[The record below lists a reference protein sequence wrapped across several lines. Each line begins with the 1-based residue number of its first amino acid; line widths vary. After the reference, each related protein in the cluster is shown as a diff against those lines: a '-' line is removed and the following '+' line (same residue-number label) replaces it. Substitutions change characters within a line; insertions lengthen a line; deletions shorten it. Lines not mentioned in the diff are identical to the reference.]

1 LIDRTKLRQS
11 SFFDTDL
18 VVHVAMADPFCAH
31 TSQVIHQAAQSLDI
45 TVHHGGTMIVME
57 GPAFSTRAE
66 SFMYRAWGADI
77 IGMTALPEAKL
88 AREAEMCY
96 ATMAWIT
103 DYDCWHQA
111 SESVTVEMV
120 VANLFKNVA
129 TSKALL
135 RQVIPVLDGER
146 VCPCE
151 SALQDAIIT
160 RKEEIPEDL
169 KRKLAPVTGRYLN

>member
-1 LIDRTKLRQS
+1 M
-11 SFFDTDL
+11 
-18 VVHVAMADPFCAH
+18 V
-31 TSQVIHQAAQSLDI
+31 
-45 TVHHGGTMIVME
+45 VME

-66 SFMYRAWGADI
+66 SFMYRSWGADI

-103 DYDCWHQA
+103 DYDCWHQG
-111 SESVTVEMV
+111 SESVTVDMV
-120 VANLFKNVA
+120 VANLLKNVA

-135 RQVIPVLDGER
+135 RQVIPALGGER
-146 VCPCE
+146 TCPCE
-151 SALQDAIIT
+151 SALRDAIIT

-169 KRKLAPVTGRYLN
+169 KRKLAPVTGRYLS